1 MADIVYNSSK
11 AVKITSDMRNSLN
24 IYNQR
29 SRDIDNLTSQIE
41 EIQKETMA
49 KETEISKLQAE
60 VGNEDKKIAKDT
72 SKKIK
77 TLQKELEKDNSN
89 FKELETKKA
98 NLESKQEAAN
108 VFGAQMK
115 RIIDF
120 MSEVSL
126 DNLSAELEEENN
138 DAIVTPV
145 NPDVTPINNDAI
157 VTPVNP
163 DVTPINNDV
172 LVTPVNPD
180 VTPINNDVLVTPVNP
195 EVTPINNDAIVTP
208 VNPEVTPI
216 NNDAIVTPV
225 NPDVTP
231 INNDAIVTPVNPE
244 VTPISE
250 SDIFALPAD
259 MMINDSANEDS
270 NNDEGAEKEMFGNRK
285 KKAVGE
291 YKEEESFVPAGDNKN
306 KDNDSKVSLSSDD
319 MNAIW
324 DDLQSTKT
332 EDNSPKAFSELMQEP
347 EIAPVQEK
355 PIVPIYDES
364 SIFEPIY
371 ENETTNDGE
380 KVENENVVDLTP
392 VTEEPVKVDEPVTT
406 QLEEP
411 IVEEEHEDVVEPVK
425 EVELETSEDDIKQQ
439 IHDEINEELPIMEV
453 PSTVDSA
460 EELNKI
466 YKEVDVEPQLP
477 DKSKTRDI
485 KNLTLFIDYNDYTF
499 TFGQQHF
506 NKEALTPEELA
517 ELSTIKSYLSEKEFN
532 TKRTTQ
538 YNKITAEN
546 KRLNRKIVTLSK
558 EFTKNVDK
566 LSKDYTKITEDLTK
580 QADKAK
586 AQVEIDRVEKV
597 QTQKLNET
605 LTTTVKEKTEEIE
618 ALTKENTSLK
628 ATIEEKNKQIEKLE
642 NEVKTQATKIKV
654 FEEKLNTVLGIVKE
668 VKSDKKV
675 DKE

>member
-1 MADIVYNSSK
+1 
-11 AVKITSDMRNSLN
+11 
-24 IYNQR
+24 
-29 SRDIDNLTSQIE
+29 
-41 EIQKETMA
+41 
-49 KETEISKLQAE
+49 
-60 VGNEDKKIAKDT
+60 
-72 SKKIK
+72 
-77 TLQKELEKDNSN
+77 
-89 FKELETKKA
+89 
-98 NLESKQEAAN
+98 
-108 VFGAQMK
+108 
-115 RIIDF
+115 
-120 MSEVSL
+120 
-126 DNLSAELEEENN
+126 
-138 DAIVTPV
+138 
-145 NPDVTPINNDAI
+145 
-157 VTPVNP
+157 
-163 DVTPINNDV
+163 
-172 LVTPVNPD
+172 
-180 VTPINNDVLVTPVNP
+180 
-195 EVTPINNDAIVTP
+195 
-208 VNPEVTPI
+208 
-216 NNDAIVTPV
+216 
-225 NPDVTP
+225 
-231 INNDAIVTPVNPE
+231 
-244 VTPISE
+244 
-250 SDIFALPAD
+250 
-259 MMINDSANEDS
+259 MMIDDSANEDS

-425 EVELETSEDDIKQQ
+425 EVELETSKDDIKQQ

>member
-49 KETEISKLQAE
+49 KETEMSKLQAE

-172 LVTPVNPD
+172 L
-180 VTPINNDVLVTPVNP
+180 
-195 EVTPINNDAIVTP
+195 
-208 VNPEVTPI
+208 
-216 NNDAIVTPV
+216 VTPV

>member
-145 NPDVTPINNDAI
+145 NPDVTPINNDALVTPVNPDVTPINNDAI

-180 VTPINNDVLVTPVNP
+180 VTPINND
-195 EVTPINNDAIVTP
+195 
-208 VNPEVTPI
+208 
-216 NNDAIVTPV
+216 AIVTPV
-225 NPDVTP
+225 NPD
-231 INNDAIVTPVNPE
+231 